1 MSEREPFISLR
12 IEPGARVIEVAAGTR
27 VSSALKEAG
36 LDFAFP
42 CGERRLCG
50 KCRVEFKEGA
60 PEPTEEERK
69 FLSPEERDGGVRLAC
84 CAAPIRHAVI
94 RAPEQR
100 EMRTE
105 HVLDAG
111 VKSDIVVEPEV
122 VRTRIDLPPSTL
134 KEPMSDWERVR
145 RGLPEDLPGPPEP
158 TLEALRDL
166 PGVVSRAESQG
177 EPITA
182 TLDGSRV
189 IDVRCG
195 DAVEGLDASG
205 ECFGVAVDLGTTTIA
220 SVLVDLRTGEKV
232 ASAGRRN
239 PQQAFGFD
247 VISRIHAVQ
256 TEPGNLEKLHRL
268 AAEAI
273 GDLIVELCKKRNID
287 PATLA
292 AMTLAGNTAMSHLFL
307 GIDPTGLGQAPFA
320 GALSAGVRVEARE
333 LGLPLHPRAP
343 VYVFPCIGGFIGGD
357 IVAGIL
363 LTKLRRQSGVSVLV
377 DIGTNGE
384 VVVSHGGRLFATSS
398 AAGPAFEGGKIRCG
412 GMAVDG
418 AINHVLFDGADF
430 EFSTISDAPASCIC
444 GSGLIEIFGRL
455 LETGVLGMNGRIPLP
470 GGPEA
475 QMLPPALAIRLGS
488 DGNGPCIELTPAR
501 DGRAPTVIT
510 QADVREFQL
519 GKGAVQAAISMV
531 LQETGIP
538 LSGIDR
544 FLVAGAFGTHLNV
557 ADAMRVGLLPDL
569 PPEKVHF
576 IGNSSLEGARCALI
590 NRYEKLRAEQIAQET
605 QFVELASRPEFQE
618 RFALSMMLGPAME

>member
-1 MSEREPFISLR
+1 MSEREPSISLR
-12 IEPGARVIEVAAGTR
+12 IEPGARLIEVAAGTR

-42 CGERRLCG
+42 CGERGLCG
-50 KCRVEFKEGA
+50 KCRVEFEEGA

-69 FLSPEERDGGVRLAC
+69 FLSPAERDGGVRLAC
-84 CAAPIRHAVI
+84 CAAPVRNAVV

-122 VRTRIDLPPSTL
+122 VRTRVDLPPSTL
-134 KEPMSDWERVR
+134 KEPVSDWERVR

-158 TLEALRDL
+158 ALEVLRDL
-166 PGVVSRAESQG
+166 PAVVSRAESQG
-177 EPITA
+177 EPVTA
-182 TLDGSRV
+182 TLDGCRV

-195 DAVEGLDASG
+195 DASG

-220 SVLVDLRTGEKV
+220 AVLVDLRTGEKV

-256 TEPGNLEKLHRL
+256 MERGNLEKLHRL
-268 AAEAI
+268 AVEAI
-273 GDLIVELCKKRNID
+273 ADLIVGLCKKRNID
-287 PATLA
+287 AATLA

-333 LGLPLHPRAP
+333 LGLPLHPRAS

-444 GSGLIEIFGRL
+444 GSGLIEIFGRF

-470 GGPEA
+470 GGSEA
-475 QMLPPALAIRLGS
+475 RTLPPALAVRLGS
-488 DGNGPCIELTPAR
+488 DDSGPSIALTPAG
-501 DGRAPTVIT
+501 DGRAATVIT

-519 GKGAVQAAISMV
+519 GKGAVQAAIAMV
-531 LQETGIP
+531 LEETGIP
-538 LSGIDR
+538 LSEIDR

-569 PPEKVHF
+569 PREKVHF
-576 IGNSSLEGARCALI
+576 IGNSALEGARCALI
-590 NRYEKLRAEQIAQET
+590 NRYEKIRAEQIAQET

-618 RFALSMMLGPAME
+618 RFAMSMMLGPAME